1 MVGLTT
7 FLWEFSMTR
16 SAFAFATLTAGILCI
31 AGLVY
36 AVDFPAIDSKALLQ
50 HIKTL
55 SSDQFEGRAPG
66 TEGENLSVAYIENQF
81 RSLGLKPGNTDGT
94 YIQKVPM
101 VGLTPDP
108 GMTLTLRKGD
118 RDTRLK
124 YLTDFVAWT
133 RRLVPE
139 TNLKDS
145 PLLFVGYGVQAP
157 EFNWDDYKG
166 VDVRGKTLVMLINDP
181 PVPDPADPAKLDPK
195 VFGGDA
201 MTYYGRWT
209 YKYDIG
215 AEKGAAGIIIVHEAG
230 PAGYP
235 WPVVEGFG
243 GERFDLV
250 SLDKNMSKSEVEAWI
265 TLDQA
270 KQLFAMAG
278 QDFDSLKKQAV
289 TRSFRP
295 VPLEVTASV
304 SFRNSI
310 RTIASRNV
318 LAKVEGSD
326 PERKSEYVVY
336 TAHWDHLGVG
346 QPVNGDRIYHGAVDN
361 ASGVAGLIEIARGF
375 KLLPHPPKRSILF
388 IAVTGEEQGLLGS
401 EYYAQNPIYPLAKT
415 AAEINMDGL
424 NVYGRT
430 KDITIVG
437 LGHSDLD
444 DYARKAAERQGR
456 VLAPDPEPEKGFY
469 YRSDHFSF
477 AQQGVPALDP
487 DSGIEYIGKPAGYGK
502 KIRDDYT
509 ENDYHK
515 PSDVIKPDWDLSGT
529 VEDLQLFWMIG
540 FEVANS
546 DNFPQWKPGT
556 EFKAKRD
563 EQLKKQ

>member
-1 MVGLTT
+1 
-7 FLWEFSMTR
+7 MTR
-16 SAFAFATLTAGILCI
+16 SAFGLVAFAAAILCI
-31 AGLVY
+31 TGLIY
-36 AVDFPAIDSKALLQ
+36 AVEFPKIDPKVLLQ
-50 HIKTL
+50 HIRTL
-55 SSDQFEGRAPG
+55 SSDRFAGRAPG
-66 TEGENLSVAYIENQF
+66 TEGENLTVAYVEQQF
-81 RSLGLKPGNTDGT
+81 KSMGLKPGNTDAT
-94 YIQKVPM
+94 YVQKVPM
-101 VGLTPDP
+101 VGLTPDA
-108 GMTLTLRKGD
+108 GMALHLRRGGTV
-118 RDTRLK
+118 TRLK

-139 TNLKDS
+139 TDLKDS

-181 PVPDPADPAKLDPK
+181 PVPDPANPARLDPK

-215 AEKGAAGIIIVHEAG
+215 AEKRAAGVIIVHETG

-235 WPVVEGFG
+235 WSVVEGFG
-243 GERFDLV
+243 GERFGLV
-250 SLDKNMSKSEVEAWI
+250 SPDKNMGKCQVEAWI
-265 TLDQA
+265 TVEQA
-270 KQLFAMAG
+270 RRLFATAG
-278 QDFDSLKKQAV
+278 QNFDALKKQAV
-289 TRSFRP
+289 SRSFRP
-295 VPLEVTASV
+295 VPLDVTASI
-304 SFRNSI
+304 SFHNGI

-318 LAKVEGSD
+318 LAKIEGSD
-326 PERKSEYVVY
+326 PQRKNEYVVY

-346 QPVNGDRIYHGAVDN
+346 QPVNGDKIYHGAVDN

-375 KLLPHPPKRSILF
+375 KQLPEPPKRSILF

-401 EYYAQNPIYPLAKT
+401 EYYAQHPIYPFAKT
-415 AAEINMDGL
+415 LAEINMDGL

-444 DYARKAAERQGR
+444 DYARRVAQRQGR

-509 ENDYHK
+509 EHDYHK
-515 PSDVIKPDWDLSGT
+515 PSDVIKPDWDLDGA

-540 FEVANS
+540 FDVANS
-546 DNFPQWKPGT
+546 GEFPQWKPGT

-563 EQLKKQ
+563 AQLKEQ